1 MVTVQFMWPKNGFQ
15 NDGTWTNWAGN
26 QTAHPVRIER
36 PRNEI
41 EIVNLVQAAAKEDR
55 RVRVVGAGHS
65 FTGLAVTDEVLVTLD
80 DLYSVVSLDPDSG
93 KATVES
99 GIRLFNLNPLL
110 AAAGLAM
117 SNLGDIA
124 YQSVAGAI
132 STSCLLYT
140 SPSPRDS

>member
-1 MVTVQFMWPKNGFQ
+1 MQFMWPKNGFQ

-36 PRNEI
+36 PRNEM

-80 DLYSVVSLDPDSG
+80 DMDSVVS
-93 KATVES
+93 
-99 GIRLFNLNPLL
+99 
-110 AAAGLAM
+110 
-117 SNLGDIA
+117 
-124 YQSVAGAI
+124 
-132 STSCLLYT
+132 
-140 SPSPRDS
+140 